1 MKKLMEKLKQEIVEQ
16 VKTDDE
22 PICIFLGGL
31 PGSGKSNLE
40 KQTKIQYPDKEFVVI
55 DADEYRK
62 YHPEFESLRKT
73 PKDAVLET
81 CEIANQIEAEL
92 IAHSIECKKS
102 IILVSTLRATD
113 TIRKI
118 IEQKLRPKGY
128 KVGASVIVVPVYE
141 SALSS
146 QMRYEEQILDESQIP
161 RFASI
166 SFIKNTNQKIV
177 NTIRELDVNNKIL
190 DFTRV
195 YKRGKT
201 DKDLPELVYDSSV
214 GDKRFRSTLEALID
228 TENVEGQK
236 EVTIDK
242 IYTIKKLFEIGKARK
257 ATKEELENTS
267 ELYEYYSSKIEL
279 NRSGLDEK

>member
-1 MKKLMEKLKQEIVEQ
+1 MKTLIEKLKQEIVEQ

-22 PICIFLGGL
+22 PTCIFLGGL

-40 KQTKIQYPDKEFVVI
+40 KQTKMQYPDKEFVVI

-73 PKDAVLET
+73 PKEAVLKT
-81 CEIANQIEAEL
+81 CEIANQIESEL
-92 IAHSIECKKS
+92 IAHSIECKKN

-113 TIRKI
+113 AIREI
-118 IEQKLRPKGY
+118 IEQQLKPKGY
-128 KVGASVIVVPVYE
+128 KVGASIMAVPIYE
-141 SALSS
+141 SALSA
-146 QMRYEEQILDESQIP
+146 QLRYEEQILNESQIP
-161 RFASI
+161 RFTSL
-166 SFIKNTNQKIV
+166 SFIKDTNQKIA
-177 NTIRELDVNNKIL
+177 NTIRELDVNNRIL

-195 YKRGKT
+195 YKRGKN
-201 DKDLPELVYDSSV
+201 DKDLPELVYDSSME
-214 GDKRFRSTLEALID
+214 DKRFRNTLEALIE

-257 ATKEELENTS
+257 ATKEELENIS